1 MTTTKSI
8 NWAAIDADPR
18 FQKLHAKKTGF
29 LVGLMCF
36 SLAYYFV
43 LPLGAAYF
51 HELFAIKVFGP
62 LNLGLLFALSEFVV
76 AWSIAFLYSK
86 RANSEFDA
94 MADELVR
101 EAERIGA

>member
-1 MTTTKSI
+1 MATTKSI

-18 FQKLHAKKTGF
+18 FQKLHSKKTGF
-29 LVGLMCF
+29 LMGLMIF

>member
-1 MTTTKSI
+1 VATTKSI

-18 FQKLHAKKTGF
+18 FQKLHSKKTGF
-29 LVGLMCF
+29 LMGLMIF

-62 LNLGLLFALSEFVV
+62 MNLGLLFALSEFVV
-76 AWSIAFLYSK
+76 AWSIAFIYSK
-86 RANSEFDA
+86 RANAEFDA

-101 EAERIGA
+101 EAERIGV